1 MNDGMSEIVKR
12 DEPLEGELIEAMPT
26 PRDPRA
32 RDEYMQAFAM
42 ELSERRL
49 REGTASSAEIVFWL
63 KRSSPK
69 EKMEME
75 NLELQNKL
83 LSAETEAI
91 DSERLGNEKYGES
104 MRMLAGYTGMGA
116 HDEDGEELYSNIFR
130 NVEV

>member
-12 DEPLEGELIEAMPT
+12 DEPLEGELIEAMPK

-32 RDEYMQAFAM
+32 RDEYMQALAM

-69 EKMEME
+69 MKME

-83 LSAETEAI
+83 LSAKTEAI
-91 DSERLGNEKYGES
+91 NSERLGNEKYEEA
-104 MRMLAGYTGMGA
+104 MRMFAGYTGMGA
-116 HDEDGEELYSNIFR
+116 HDEDGE
-130 NVEV
+130 